1 MKTKFTLAALL
12 LATALSSQT
21 TFKVEDY
28 TTKENITN
36 GSSIYRDA
44 PAAVSSSVFIDIVNI
59 SSGDQTYSVKRE
71 DVLLNTN
78 GTDEASA
85 LFCFGENCYTPGVT
99 EALSPVT
106 VPPGKK
112 TSEVDNGVGGN
123 SMLVC
128 DLSEIKPKG
137 LSLVK
142 YTIFNKNNNA
152 SDAMSF
158 TIRYNDPTAGLAT
171 AQITRPA
178 LSVAPNPAHGST
190 SALISMPVGGK
201 CNISVYDVLGAV
213 VSSTDKILPAGQNA
227 VPLNII
233 NLKEGVY
240 FVNFTTS
247 GGTAV
252 RRLVVN

>member
-1 MKTKFTLAALL
+1 MKTKLTLAVLS
-12 LATALSSQT
+12 LATALAAQS
-21 TFKVEDY
+21 TFKVEDF
-28 TTKENITN
+28 TTHENIDN
-36 GSSIYRDA
+36 GSSVYRDV
-44 PAAVSSSVFIDIVNI
+44 PAATSHSLFVDIVNI
-59 SSGDQTYSVKRE
+59 SSADQTYSVKRE
-71 DVLLNTN
+71 DLQLNTN

-142 YTIFNKNNNA
+142 YTIFNKNNS
-152 SDAMSF
+152 SDVMSF
-158 TIRYNDPTAGLAT
+158 TIRYNDPTAGLASST
-171 AQITRPA
+171 ITK
-178 LSVAPNPAHGST
+178 LSLAVAPNPAHGST
-190 SALISMPVGGK
+190 SALISMPVTSKCTISIYDILGGE
-201 CNISVYDVLGAV
+201 
-213 VSSTDKILPAGQNA
+213 VSNMDKMLPAGQNS
-227 VPLNII
+227 VPLNIS
-233 NLKEGVY
+233 NLKQGIY
-240 FVNFTTS
+240 FVNFTTQ
-247 GGTAV
+247 GATTV